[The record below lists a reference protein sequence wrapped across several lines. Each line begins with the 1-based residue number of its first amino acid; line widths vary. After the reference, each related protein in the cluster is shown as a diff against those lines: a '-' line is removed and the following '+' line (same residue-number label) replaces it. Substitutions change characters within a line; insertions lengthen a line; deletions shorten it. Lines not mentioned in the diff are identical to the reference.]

1 MNTIRAAAA
10 VLAVAASVYLA
21 SSATNAQTTEAKEK
35 PTMYTYYSQ
44 WDLPRSKW
52 ADMDKL
58 RAQGTAA
65 MARGMTGGV
74 LVGYGDD
81 ETVVHTADGYT
92 HDGWFSS
99 MSIAGLLDTLS
110 GVMQGGA
117 TTGAVYGSATKHADQ
132 ILSTRYYAW
141 KSGSYKGAYT
151 HTAVYKLKDSA
162 PNDALDTVAK
172 SFIVPMM
179 EKLLADGSI
188 VEYEIDEE
196 AIHTESPALF
206 FLDFITPTAEGQDR
220 VLKALGEAL
229 KADPMAAPAFSS
241 MVDFSEHRDY
251 LVRGDVT
258 YK

>member
-10 VLAVAASVYLA
+10 VFAVTASLYLA
-21 SSATNAQTTEAKEK
+21 SSAIDAQTTEIKEK

-44 WDLPRSKW
+44 WDLPRPKW
-52 ADMDKL
+52 GDMDKL

-65 MARGMTGGV
+65 MARGMSSGT
-74 LVGYGDD
+74 LVAYGDD
-81 ETVVHTADGYT
+81 ETVVHTADGFT
-92 HDGWFSS
+92 HDGWFSA

-110 GVMQGGA
+110 GIMQGSA
-117 TTGAVYGSATKHADQ
+117 TTGAVYASATKHADQ
-132 ILSTRYYAW
+132 ILSSRYYAW

-162 PNDALDTVAK
+162 PNDAVDTVAK

-196 AIHTESPALF
+196 VIHTESPAMF
-206 FLDFITPTAEGQDR
+206 FLDYITPTAEGQDR

-251 LVRGDVT
+251 LVRGDLT
-258 YK
+258 YR